1 MSEDIKE
8 VEETTEEEILETNDD
23 TEQDEDLSGLE
34 SEEDESEDEE
44 SNDEGDEEEID
55 YQTQL
60 EEAQGKLA
68 KQNERIAKQDKK
80 IMKIKKKKKTDEFGD
95 EVEEEEEEDID
106 AKLDAKLQSN
116 MVSLREDIIDD
127 AIEAVASND
136 NEAKLIRFYCDNTLN
151 VKGFSKKEIIESVGF
166 AKAIANKGKT
176 EIKDKII
183 SKKIKSANSKGSPA
197 FAGNPQNKKT
207 LKVTAYDRK
216 QADKYFKGDVKKWMK
231 FKD

>member
-8 VEETTEEEILETNDD
+8 VDETTEEEILETNDD
-23 TEQDEDLSGLE
+23 TEQDEDLSDLE
-34 SEEDESEDEE
+34 SEEDEST
-44 SNDEGDEEEID
+44 DEGDEGDVEEID
-55 YQTQL
+55 YQSQL

-80 IMKIKKKKKTDEFGD
+80 IMKIKKKNKTDEFGD

-136 NEAKLIRFYCDNTLN
+136 NEAKLIRFYFDNTLN